1 LGFEHA
7 WQAPCP
13 AIPILQGWDISVLHE
28 AGTIRDKSVFGDRCA
43 YLRKVDWGK
52 PLAKG
57 ELGNRKTREKAATGE
72 ISPIQ
77 YRPQMVPRL
86 PLET

>member
-1 LGFEHA
+1 VADALASDPDLAGMGYLGA
-7 WQAPCP
+7 A
-13 AIPILQGWDISVLHE
+13 E
-28 AGTIRDKSVFGDRCA
+28 AGTIRNKPVFGDRCA

-77 YRPQMVPRL
+77 YHPQMVPRL